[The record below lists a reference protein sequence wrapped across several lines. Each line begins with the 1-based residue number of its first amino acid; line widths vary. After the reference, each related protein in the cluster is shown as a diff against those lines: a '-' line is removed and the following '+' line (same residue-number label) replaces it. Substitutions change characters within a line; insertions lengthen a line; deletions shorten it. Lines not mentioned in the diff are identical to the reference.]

1 MDRRFPL
8 AIVWLGLSTAC
19 SVSAGS
25 PPTAIQVRHTH
36 FAVRADTPI
45 AMRGALIAFLADEST
60 TGHGGTDLNGDGDK
74 TDQVAVVV
82 NMATQVETNLHVAA
96 TSISWIGEHLY
107 LLVDE
112 SLDGRD
118 WNGDSDMSDL
128 VLLHVDANHLTQTP
142 RFVDELSQARGGLPM
157 IAVGTNLYYS
167 SARTPTQPGESN
179 LSAVSASNPLN
190 PVSVPTRDGNG
201 PLSPRLISQD
211 EGLVFL
217 ALDETFEGRDLNG
230 DGDASDR
237 AVLALLDGRSG
248 TSSIRSTRLASSA
261 TSPVRARRKAAH
273 DWDVGFLV
281 SEADQGGTNLND
293 PALFMPAWKPS
304 QCFGA
309 EDTDATDFVL
319 HFLSFAAWDGDPVT
333 NAPVN
338 TGLVG
343 TRKIAIANGYIAT
356 ITPERDAGDPDG
368 AEGSCDLNGDGDKL
382 DEVVRWVAMSK
393 PVLPLTFL
401 TDIHALSDVPGGTHG
416 LAEIDDRFVIQ
427 VSESQDNRDIN
438 SDGLKT
444 FDYLGWLRPSG
455 HGATDTPWDFTNG
468 PTFLNLIGGSWIAET
483 PDRSRLAVAI
493 EEQSYGPLGGPAGQ
507 DLNAHDPPLPTDDQD
522 ELDSVPAFASFVGT
536 PPAFLYPFAPIAV
549 SHDNAG
555 LVFSHDFSFYRVSEN
570 EDSRDWNHD
579 SLKTGF
585 ILFRTS
591 QTLGFSFP
599 VATLNSIPG
608 RPAIELA
615 LDEESPIG
623 AAFIADE
630 HYEGVV
636 GTDFNGDGDS
646 IDLVVSYFTF

>member
-1 MDRRFPL
+1 MDRKFPL
-8 AIVWLGLSTAC
+8 AIALVGLLATC
-19 SVSAGS
+19 SLSPGSA
-25 PPTAIQVRHTH
+25 PTAIQVRHTH
-36 FAVRADTPI
+36 FGSRADTPI
-45 AMRGALIAFLADEST
+45 AIRGALLAFLADEATS
-60 TGHGGTDLNGDGDK
+60 GHGGTDLNGDGDK

-96 TSISWIGEHLY
+96 SSIAWIGEHLY
-107 LLVDE
+107 LVVDE

-118 WNGDSDMSDL
+118 WNGDSDTNDL

-142 RFVDELSQARGGLPM
+142 RFVDELSQTRDALPT
-157 IAVGTNLYYS
+157 IAVGANLYYS
-167 SARTPTQPGESN
+167 SARTATQPGEST
-179 LSAVSASNPLN
+179 LSAVSASAPLN
-190 PVSVPTRDGNG
+190 PVSIRTRDDAG

-211 EGLVFL
+211 EGLLFL

-237 AVLALLDGRSG
+237 AVLALLDGRSS
-248 TSSIRSTRLASSA
+248 TSSIRNTGLASSS

-293 PALFMPAWKPS
+293 PALFTTGWKPS
-304 QCFGA
+304 QCNGA

-368 AEGSCDLNGDGDKL
+368 AEGSCDLNGDGDRL
-382 DEVVRWVAMSK
+382 DDVVRWVAMSK

-401 TDIHALSDVPGGTHG
+401 TDIHALTDVPGGTHG
-416 LAEIDDRFVIQ
+416 LAELQDRFVVQ

-438 SDGLKT
+438 SDGQKT
-444 FDYLGWLRPSG
+444 LEFLGWLLPSG
-455 HGATDTPWDFTNG
+455 NGATDTPWDFTNG

-493 EEQSYGPLGGPAGQ
+493 EEKCYGPIGGPAGE
-507 DLNAHDPPLPTDDQD
+507 DLNAHHPPLPTDDQD
-522 ELDSVPAFASFVGT
+522 ELDSVPALASFVGT
-536 PPAFLYPFAPIAV
+536 PPAFLYPFPPIAA

-555 LVFSHDFSFYRVSEN
+555 IVLTHGFAFYRVSEN

-579 SLKTGF
+579 TTKTGF

-591 QTLGFSFP
+591 QSLGFSFP

-608 RPAIELA
+608 RPAIEFA
-615 LDEESPIG
+615 ADEENPIG

-630 HYEGVV
+630 HLEGVV
-636 GTDFNGDGDS
+636 GTDFDGDGDS
-646 IDLVVSYFTF
+646 VDLVVSYFTF